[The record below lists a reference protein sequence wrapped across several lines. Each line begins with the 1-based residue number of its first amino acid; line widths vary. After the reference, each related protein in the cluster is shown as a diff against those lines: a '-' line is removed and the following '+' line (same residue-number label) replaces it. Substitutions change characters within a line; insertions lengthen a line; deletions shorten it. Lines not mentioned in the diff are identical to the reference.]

1 LYDGRQAGAL
11 DRAEELAAEII
22 SMCIRYGG
30 SVTGEHGIGI
40 EKRQYLPRQYSELDV
55 DVMHTIRL
63 AIDPQEISNRGK
75 MFPGGDA
82 PVMKL
87 RGLHPLEKAGIIS
100 RE

>member
-1 LYDGRQAGAL
+1 
-11 DRAEELAAEII
+11 
-22 SMCIRYGG
+22 
-30 SVTGEHGIGI
+30 
-40 EKRQYLPRQYSELDV
+40 V

-63 AIDPQEISNRGK
+63 AIDPHEISNRGK

-87 RGLHPLEKAGIIS
+87 RGMHPLEKAGIIS